1 MRPIVTAGIVLG
13 LLVGVWMFVVGAAGW
28 YRNPDMGW
36 LFNVGAI
43 VIEIGLLIWGLK
55 QTAAA
60 GRRYGGQVLA
70 GLSICLIG
78 GLIIVLVSLVW
89 SGLVFTDVFDVMSD
103 VAADR
108 MADQGMGDQ
117 EIDDMLAATA
127 FMRTPL
133 AQALMG
139 LIGTLVTG
147 LILSLIVAA
156 FVRHKD

>member
-43 VIEIGLLIWGLK
+43 VIEIGALIWGLK

-60 GRRYGGQVLA
+60 GRRYGGQILA
-70 GLSICLIG
+70 GLSICVIG

-89 SGLVFTDVFDVMSD
+89 SGLVFTDVFDVMYD
-103 VAADR
+103 MAADR

-117 EIDDMLAATA
+117 EIDEMLAATA

-156 FVRHKD
+156 FLRHKD